1 MHLLKATEL
10 YMVYFENYTQI
21 KLLQRD
27 GGGSEGEREEDV
39 SLRENHLNPYF
50 LTQDL
55 SQLLNKM

>member
-1 MHLLKATEL
+1 
-10 YMVYFENYTQI
+10 MVYFENYTQI